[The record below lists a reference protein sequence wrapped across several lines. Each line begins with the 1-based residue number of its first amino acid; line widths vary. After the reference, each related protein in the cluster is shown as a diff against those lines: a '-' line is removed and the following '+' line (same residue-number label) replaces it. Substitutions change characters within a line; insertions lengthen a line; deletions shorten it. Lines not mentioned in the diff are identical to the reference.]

1 MSTVAIVWLVVGL
14 LTAAVTTA
22 MLIAL
27 IRHVMVLGRAVA
39 RFGEEVSPIATEV
52 STAASSASDRS
63 RRLADHGPGKASGGS
78 SVR

>member
-1 MSTVAIVWLVVGL
+1 MSTVAIVWLVIGL

-22 MLIAL
+22 MLVAL

-39 RFGEEVSPIATEV
+39 RFGEEVSPIANDI

-63 RRLADHGPGKASGGS
+63 RRLTDRPPGKGSGGS